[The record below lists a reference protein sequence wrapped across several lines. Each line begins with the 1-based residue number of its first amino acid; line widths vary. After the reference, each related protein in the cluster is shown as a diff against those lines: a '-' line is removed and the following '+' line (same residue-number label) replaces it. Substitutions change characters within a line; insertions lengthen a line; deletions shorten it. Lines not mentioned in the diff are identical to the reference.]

1 MAQNLIGIGPLWKNG
16 QTSKTIKPNF
26 KSMCH
31 CINNN
36 DTIIGSK
43 AEVSI
48 INGSDKNL
56 RRGIVKSGSKVD
68 PCGIPKPFR
77 SNFTLK

>member
-1 MAQNLIGIGPLWKNG
+1 MAQNLIGIGPFWKSW
-16 QTSKTIKPNF
+16 QKSKTINPNF

-31 CINNN
+31 CIKNN
-36 DTIIGSK
+36 DTIIGCK

-68 PCGIPKPFR
+68 P
-77 SNFTLK
+77 